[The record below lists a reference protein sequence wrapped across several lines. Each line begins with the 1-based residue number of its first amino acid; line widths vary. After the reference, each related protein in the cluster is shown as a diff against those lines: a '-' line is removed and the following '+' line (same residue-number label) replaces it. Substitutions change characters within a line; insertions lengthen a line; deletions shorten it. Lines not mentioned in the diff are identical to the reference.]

1 MPQVVIKL
9 EQHRVNA
16 VLRQRGWA
24 FNRQSGIGLH
34 LTKPDPS
41 GKVFETTGRPYR
53 MLMTPVSRAHLD
65 EILSYSRN
73 IKEAVEQIEAIS
85 IGAQTAPMF
94 MHPGAVGSGPGMDP
108 AVMEKLMTQRLE
120 NEMAKLGVATQTKL
134 DAAQK
139 KLEELEAA
147 LKAATQPAPKAGK
160 KASKKAATRKQPKG
174 GVVARL
180 AARTSPDLDE
190 NGDPILT
197 PEQEKELAQVM
208 GTAAKQD

>member
-1 MPQVVIKL
+1 
-9 EQHRVNA
+9 
-16 VLRQRGWA
+16 
-24 FNRQSGIGLH
+24 
-34 LTKPDPS
+34 
-41 GKVFETTGRPYR
+41 
-53 MLMTPVSRAHLD
+53 MLMTPVSRVHLD
-65 EILSYSRN
+65 EILSYSRD

-94 MHPGAVGSGPGMDP
+94 MHPGAAGAAPGMDP

-120 NEMAKLGVATQTKL
+120 NEMAKLGEATQAKL